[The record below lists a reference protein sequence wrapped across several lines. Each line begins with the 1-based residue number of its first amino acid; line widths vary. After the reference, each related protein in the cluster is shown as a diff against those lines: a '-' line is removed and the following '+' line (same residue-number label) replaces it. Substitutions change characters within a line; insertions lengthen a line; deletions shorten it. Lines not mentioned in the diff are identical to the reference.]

1 MGIFHF
7 FGWFK
12 KQFSG
17 SIKNLS
23 ETQNF
28 ENIEVKVD
36 NLMIDMNGIF
46 HNSAQKIYQYGNF
59 KPKERLLQTNVRKP
73 IYGYKHQLKV
83 FEDVCNSVEE
93 LLILVKPQK
102 RLILCVDGPAP
113 YAKQV
118 QQKRR
123 RFRSVMDRED
133 DDKSFDSNQITP
145 GTKFMDNL
153 SKYIDWYIRKQ
164 ISENPLW
171 QNIEIIFSNEKVPSE
186 GEAKCFKK
194 GTKILLWNG
203 DIKNIEDIVIGDQ
216 LIGDDGNIRN
226 VINLV
231 SGEDELYEVKQNNG
245 ETYVVNKKHI
255 LSLRISDHKRIYWD
269 EKNGC
274 WIVGF
279 YDRNKNKYCKKQF
292 SGLRDGEKTFKKMTD
307 NDRKCIDC
315 DKLYTTR
322 ENYGK
327 HMKKKHNIIIK
338 KMKTYGRNTTK
349 TKEEAFKD
357 AVDFIN
363 TFTDDD
369 KLDIS
374 IEDYLNLNK
383 NTKRNLYGYKCPFV
397 NWDYKDV
404 EIDPYLLGLWLGDG
418 TAISPEISNIDF
430 EIIDFLQKFCNDNNF
445 RLSNYN
451 ITYRICDDKN
461 YRNRLISSLK
471 KYNLI
476 GNKHIPKDYLLNDKN
491 SRLKLLAGM
500 IDTDGNVVHD
510 GRMIR
515 INQCKLHERLFNDFV
530 MLSQS
535 LGFHINV
542 NYYDSKKYFNVTIS
556 GKNID
561 EIPTLIKRKKCVKQ
575 RVTNKSIFVNRLNTS
590 IDIRPVGK
598 GYYGINIDKNNRF
611 LLKDFTVV
619 HNCTTYIRNYGNNE
633 ESYCIHGA
641 DADLIMLSLGVKYSN
656 FYILREDTYDK
667 FNKYFVVD
675 ISNVALQLTEVM
687 RWNSE
692 NYEYDPKIAVDD
704 FIFIC
709 FMVGNDFLPHIPSLE
724 IIESGID
731 IILSVY
737 RDVGTTNGHITK
749 EKNGNIYFN
758 KDTLK
763 AFFQVISAYEKAIL
777 ENKLKNRRMYFE
789 DEILESCAIIEKDNI
804 DLDIDKYR
812 KEYNKKYF
820 GEKDIKNICHDYLK
834 GLHWVISYYRK
845 GVPDWKWY
853 YPYDYAPSATYLAEN
868 IDTFVFPKYRLNYPL
883 LPFQQLLSVLP
894 PKSASL
900 LPEPLNKLLTNDDS
914 PIKEYYPDEF
924 EIDLA
929 GKKNDWQGV
938 VIIPIIDPDT
948 IIKNYSLIFKDID
961 EKESKRNIFGKTF
974 SYNYCTEISNTFNSY
989 YGTIYNCKVRNK
1001 VINI

>member
-123 RFRSVMDRED
+123 RFRSVMDRE
-133 DDKSFDSNQITP
+133 
-145 GTKFMDNL
+145 
-153 SKYIDWYIRKQ
+153 
-164 ISENPLW
+164 
-171 QNIEIIFSNEKVPSE
+171 
-186 GEAKCFKK
+186 
-194 GTKILLWNG
+194 
-203 DIKNIEDIVIGDQ
+203 
-216 LIGDDGNIRN
+216 
-226 VINLV
+226 
-231 SGEDELYEVKQNNG
+231 
-245 ETYVVNKKHI
+245 
-255 LSLRISDHKRIYWD
+255 
-269 EKNGC
+269 
-274 WIVGF
+274 
-279 YDRNKNKYCKKQF
+279 
-292 SGLRDGEKTFKKMTD
+292 
-307 NDRKCIDC
+307 
-315 DKLYTTR
+315 
-322 ENYGK
+322 
-327 HMKKKHNIIIK
+327 
-338 KMKTYGRNTTK
+338 
-349 TKEEAFKD
+349 
-357 AVDFIN
+357 
-363 TFTDDD
+363 DDD

-542 NYYDSKKYFNVTIS
+542 NYYDSKKYFNV
-556 GKNID
+556 
-561 EIPTLIKRKKCVKQ
+561 KKPRLFTKKALMCIIYKM
-575 RVTNKSIFVNRLNTS
+575 IFQFSR
-590 IDIRPVGK
+590 
-598 GYYGINIDKNNRF
+598 
-611 LLKDFTVV
+611 
-619 HNCTTYIRNYGNNE
+619 
-633 ESYCIHGA
+633 
-641 DADLIMLSLGVKYSN
+641 DL
-656 FYILREDTYDK
+656 
-667 FNKYFVVD
+667 
-675 ISNVALQLTEVM
+675 
-687 RWNSE
+687 
-692 NYEYDPKIAVDD
+692 YE
-704 FIFIC
+704 
-709 FMVGNDFLPHIPSLE
+709 
-724 IIESGID
+724 
-731 IILSVY
+731 
-737 RDVGTTNGHITK
+737 
-749 EKNGNIYFN
+749 
-758 KDTLK
+758 
-763 AFFQVISAYEKAIL
+763 
-777 ENKLKNRRMYFE
+777 
-789 DEILESCAIIEKDNI
+789 
-804 DLDIDKYR
+804 
-812 KEYNKKYF
+812 
-820 GEKDIKNICHDYLK
+820 
-834 GLHWVISYYRK
+834 
-845 GVPDWKWY
+845 
-853 YPYDYAPSATYLAEN
+853 
-868 IDTFVFPKYRLNYPL
+868 
-883 LPFQQLLSVLP
+883 
-894 PKSASL
+894 
-900 LPEPLNKLLTNDDS
+900 
-914 PIKEYYPDEF
+914 
-924 EIDLA
+924 
-929 GKKNDWQGV
+929 
-938 VIIPIIDPDT
+938 
-948 IIKNYSLIFKDID
+948 
-961 EKESKRNIFGKTF
+961 
-974 SYNYCTEISNTFNSY
+974 
-989 YGTIYNCKVRNK
+989 
-1001 VINI
+1001 